1 MEALV
6 ILVAAAGLS
15 AAVVWWAMSPP
26 ATTAQ
31 RPKRPTRRPAARP
44 APRTPTAAEESGDV
58 FVLLPGETA
67 VEDDRPPAALS
78 VIRIVMA
85 IAVVAAV
92 VVATFAVIGFLLKL
106 QLDGYFAGG

>member
-26 ATTAQ
+26 AATAQ
-31 RPKRPTRRPAARP
+31 RPKRPTPRPPPRPAARP
-44 APRTPTAAEESGDV
+44 QTAAEESGDV
-58 FVLLPGETA
+58 FVLLPGETP

-78 VIRIVMA
+78 VLRIVMA
-85 IAVVAAV
+85 IAVVATI

-106 QLDGYFAGG
+106 QLDGYFVGG